1 MVVTKEIYM
10 PQLGESVTE
19 GTINSWYV
27 KEGEY
32 VKKYEPIAEVLSD
45 KVTAEIPSLFS
56 GTISRIVAKEGE
68 AVPVGALI
76 CYIEVDSET
85 KVDVGDDAEKKQINE
100 EKQTIPIK
108 TKERRYS
115 PAVLKLAQEHNLDL
129 NLIQGTGKNGRITR
143 KDVLRYIEQQKQKQ
157 SFEPNVTVASEKLAP
172 QPKLTPKPTDIEIP
186 LSGIRKAIA
195 ANTMRSVQE
204 IPHGWMMVEAD
215 VTDLVAFRE
224 KIKHDFKQKEGFN
237 LTYFSFFIKAVVEAL
252 KEYPQLNSMWAGDKI
267 IQKKDINIS
276 IAVAA
281 GDVLFTPVIKNADEK
296 SIKGIAKEVH
306 ELAIKARSGKLTR
319 EDVEGGTFTVNNTG
333 VFGSVQ
339 SMGIINYPQ
348 AAILQIETIVKRP
361 VVDKNGMI
369 GPRDIVNLCLSLDHR
384 VLDGL
389 VCGLF
394 LKSVK
399 EKVENMNEHT
409 IKLY

>member
-143 KDVLRYIEQQKQKQ
+143 KDVLRYIEQQKQ

-215 VTDLVAFRE
+215 VTDLVAYRE

>member
-215 VTDLVAFRE
+215 VTDLVAYRE